1 MFLNAKG
8 RVYFDAI
15 LYHLN
20 DDEILIEGDKILSA
34 KLKKHLS
41 MYKIRRK
48 VKIDIVNQSIWHII
62 PGPDNFDAG
71 AISESFVDPRLEL
84 MGIRAL
90 INPNL
95 PTMSLE
101 EYHSHR
107 YKLGNLFK

>member
-20 DDEILIEGDKILSA
+20 EDEILIDGDRALST

-48 VKIDIVNQSIWHII
+48 VKIDFVENESIWHIV
-62 PGPDNFDAG
+62 PGNEETDLDLG
-71 AISESFVDPRLEL
+71 FVDPRLEK
-84 MGIRAL
+84 MGKRVL
-90 INPNL
+90 SNPNL
-95 PTMSLE
+95 PTMTLE

-107 YKLGNLFK
+107 FRLGK